1 MQKGYAMK
9 YFIASCMLILSL
21 LATCA
26 TYAEVIDT
34 PHYDVVAEYIR
45 SLSAIHR
52 IQKTADIE
60 FQEANQSDNPGIAM
74 LMSGIRSSTRIKL
87 ELNTS
92 IAALKGMKL
101 KKPFETLLP
110 MTIGSYQHKI
120 DLHNEIIKISKSF
133 IAGPKPGV
141 DYSKMTAR
149 MPEITVSVEYIDETI
164 FQMMPLVFALL
175 IDEKP
180 DSEGHM
186 SHLNI
191 TKEKRQKLIDNIN
204 GCFGESLDK
213 DKKNWTVSSAAL
225 LKAYLLKDY
234 KCTDE
239 WQK

>member
-1 MQKGYAMK
+1 MINKMK
-9 YFIASCMLILSL
+9 YAPIIIILL
-21 LATCA
+21 LSISATSSA
-26 TYAEVIDT
+26 DVNKHET

-45 SLSAIHR
+45 SLGAIHN
-52 IQKTADIE
+52 IQKTAEIE
-60 FQEANQSDNPGIAM
+60 FQEDNQSDNPVVAK

-92 IAALKGMKL
+92 IAAQRRMNL

-110 MTIGSYQHKI
+110 TTIELYQQKI
-120 DLHNEIIKISKSF
+120 DLHNEIIKISKTF
-133 IAGPKPGV
+133 IDGPKPGL
-141 DYSKMTAR
+141 DYSMMTAR
-149 MPEITVSVEYIDETI
+149 MPEITASVEFIDETI
-164 FQMMPLVFALL
+164 FKMMPLVFALL

-191 TKEKRQKLIDNIN
+191 TKDQRQKLIDNIN
-204 GCFGESLDK
+204 GSFGVSLDK
-213 DKKNWTVSSAAL
+213 EKKNWTVSSAWL
-225 LKAYLLKDY
+225 MKEYLLKNY